1 MSFSDQQRVFSSIL
15 LIADMKKVVRFDGV
29 FFFLFSC
36 FSLVKKVDEKASGYE
51 YLDHTADVQLH
62 SWAPSL
68 KEALELIC
76 VAMFGYIT
84 ELDKVEEDDSFDV
97 TVEASGHDMDSLLYS
112 LMDEFLFQVRA
123 TKKVC
128 LFNVLG

>member
-1 MSFSDQQRVFSSIL
+1 
-15 LIADMKKVVRFDGV
+15 MKKVVCTKDVVCCFLCV
-29 FFFLFSC
+29 PYFFPKKI
-36 FSLVKKVDEKASGYE
+36 KKVDEKEKGERGYE

-68 KEALELIC
+68 KEAFELVC

-112 LMDEFLFQVRA
+112 LMDEFLFQVFGFYFCFWKLKA
-123 TKKVC
+123 
-128 LFNVLG
+128 